1 MTQKRERIILLLLL
15 VLPGLNVFGQGL
27 YFGVKSNQLS
37 TYSEDEIVELD
48 SLIANP
54 REEQINKLIDVDL
67 LVRKQLSNDFW
78 LDFRLGVI
86 HSSIFQRRTRLSD
99 NGANGYSVST
109 RSNRNTGFRITCGLQ
124 KAFIQKQQIRLSGG
138 MAVSYAH
145 LPEFL
150 QFYRVDFFDSDGDL
164 SSVFE
169 DNFRIPATGRLGVMA
184 NLNCYYWLF
193 ERVGIGF
200 EIEPYL
206 RYDWQ
211 EGDVFERP
219 QRFDENGNLLSQ
231 IEITRERTSSRVLIS
246 NRISLGIQVSL
257 SSNSN

>member
-1 MTQKRERIILLLLL
+1 MAQKYILLFSILTL
-15 VLPGLNVFGQGL
+15 VGSSAFAQGF
-27 YFGVKSNQLS
+27 YFGIKSNQFS
-37 TYSEDEIVELD
+37 TYTEDEVIDVD
-48 SLIANP
+48 TLIARP
-54 REEQINKLIDVDL
+54 SEEEINKRIDVDL
-67 LVRKQLSNDFW
+67 IVRKQLSNDFW

-86 HSSIFQRRTRLSD
+86 HSSRFHSLTKLFD
-99 NGANGYSVST
+99 NGANGYAIGT
-109 RSNRNTGFRITCGLQ
+109 INSNNTGYRVTFGLQ
-124 KAFIQKQQIRLSGG
+124 KSIVKKQQIRLSGG
-138 MAVSYAH
+138 MALSYAH

-150 QFYRVDFFDSDGDL
+150 QFDRRDFFDSDGDL
-164 SSVFE
+164 SSVLE

-184 NLNCYYWLF
+184 NLNCYYWFF

-231 IEITRERTSSRVLIS
+231 IEITRERTSSSVLIS

-257 SSNSN
+257 YSNSN